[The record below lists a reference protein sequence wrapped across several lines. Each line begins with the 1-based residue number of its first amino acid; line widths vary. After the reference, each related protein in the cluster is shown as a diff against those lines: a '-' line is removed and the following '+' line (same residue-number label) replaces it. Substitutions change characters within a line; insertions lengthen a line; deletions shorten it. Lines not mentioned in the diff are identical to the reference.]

1 MPHKQ
6 DDMPRYFS
14 HCILSCIVF
23 LGITSFPGLCQ
34 DIDST
39 PSHYSVVGENSFG
52 VWDNVKDTLLIDTLY
67 QNVRIYSDMLFECM
81 FDTYTND
88 AGEAIT
94 LPGPIAEYY
103 DTEGIVTSRNFD
115 LMLNASTFPYDTATE
130 YAKCMGFKGLEA
142 AIKFRIGMDY
152 EDKGMRR
159 EAMQSYASAYR
170 TYPEMKVAKERA
182 LAIKRKMQD
191 EQQAIAWKIA
201 EEHRIEELERAQRE
215 AAVNA
220 ISASLNAAAGA
231 ISQIQALQKRQAA
244 ARTQAGKRAAAATHS
259 HSHVEEHHAT
269 SAKSRANNSKASKSK
284 TKSEIDDIKIENAK
298 WWCVDKKPVQCT
310 LCRGSKGC
318 NWCSAL
324 GKVGSKTCNYCH
336 GSGKCTRCG
345 GSGTIIDF

>member
-1 MPHKQ
+1 MPHN
-6 DDMPRYFS
+6 FS
-14 HCILSCIVF
+14 HCFSLSVVF
-23 LGITSFPGLCQ
+23 LGIASFSGKCQ
-34 DIDST
+34 DIDSAS
-39 PSHYSVVGENSFG
+39 SHYSVVGENSFG

-159 EAMQSYASAYR
+159 EAMQSYASSYR
-170 TYPEMKVAKERA
+170 AYPEMKVAKERA
-182 LAIKRKMQD
+182 LAIKNKMQG
-191 EQQAIAWKIA
+191 EQQAIALKIA

-231 ISQIQALQKRQAA
+231 ISQIQALQRRQAA
-244 ARTQAGKRAAAATHS
+244 ARTQARTAAATTQS
-259 HSHVEEHHAT
+259 HSHVEEHHT
-269 SAKSRANNSKASKSK
+269 SAKSRANTSK
-284 TKSEIDDIKIENAK
+284 TKTKTRSEIDDIKIENAK